1 MRFFD
6 AHCDAVMRSYDGP
19 FDFVGGDTQG
29 HLDLPR
35 LQAAGHCA
43 QVFAVFA
50 AASYYP
56 DRDLTALAEGAIKTI
71 DGWAAASGGRLR
83 TARSADDVRA
93 ACTDG
98 ADHIAA
104 LIGLEGA
111 DPLQGRAE
119 NLVRFFELGVRLV
132 IPAWDDNPFSGSS
145 AGPGTGLTDEGIKLV
160 ETKIEALGMKCRI
173 RSDMKASLAQGGLI
187 GGLMGA
193 ASLPAEIAI
202 GAIAAAATAG
212 HQLAT
217 YNPDYEVLKDYVN
230 KKLTVTYK
238 K

>member
-1 MRFFD
+1 MN
-6 AHCDAVMRSYDGP
+6 VVTGLNEPMIEGLLKNKRS
-19 FDFVGGDTQG
+19 FEV
-29 HLDLPR
+29 
-35 LQAAGHCA
+35 
-43 QVFAVFA
+43 
-50 AASYYP
+50 
-56 DRDLTALAEGAIKTI
+56 
-71 DGWAAASGGRLR
+71 
-83 TARSADDVRA
+83 
-93 ACTDG
+93 
-98 ADHIAA
+98 
-104 LIGLEGA
+104 IGLRGNFM
-111 DPLQGRAE
+111 D
-119 NLVRFFELGVRLV
+119 
-132 IPAWDDNPFSGSS
+132 
-145 AGPGTGLTDEGIKLV
+145 GIKLV

-193 ASLPAEIAI
+193 ASLPAGIAI